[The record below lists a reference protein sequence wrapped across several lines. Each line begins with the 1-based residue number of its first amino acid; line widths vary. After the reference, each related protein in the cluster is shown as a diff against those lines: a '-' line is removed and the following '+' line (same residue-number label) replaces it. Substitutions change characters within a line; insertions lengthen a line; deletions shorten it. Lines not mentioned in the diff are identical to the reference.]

1 MSKSVISIAGL
12 DIGSRTTKLVVRA
25 AEELRLVI
33 ADSGPDPLGT
43 AERLVGEYT
52 PDVVWATG
60 YGRHLAKQSFAQG
73 AVTEIRAAAVGARRL
88 FPECR
93 TVIDLGGQDSKVI
106 ALDEAGRAV
115 HFEMNDRCAAGTGRF
130 LEVMAE
136 RLGYTLDEFGQAAL
150 DEPTAIP
157 INSTCTVFAESEVV
171 SLIAR
176 GEARERIAKGLHL
189 AVAERVN
196 AMVMKAGGTRP
207 EVVFCG
213 GVAHNLC
220 MRHLLGERL
229 HATIL
234 VPDDPQIV
242 AALGALLVAE
252 RQLIRAAERS
262 LSES

>member
-1 MSKSVISIAGL
+1 MSKDVISIAGL

-25 AEELRLVI
+25 GDELRLII
-33 ADSGPDPLGT
+33 ADSGPEPLST
-43 AERLVGEYT
+43 AERLVSEYA

-60 YGRHLAKQSFAQG
+60 YGRHLAKESFAQG
-73 AVTEIRAAAVGARRL
+73 AVTEIRAAAVGARHL

-93 TVIDLGGQDSKVI
+93 TVIDVGGQDCKVI
-106 ALDEAGRAV
+106 MLDETGRAL
-115 HFEMNDRCAAGTGRF
+115 HFEMNDRCAAGTGKF

-136 RLGYTLDEFGQAAL
+136 RLGFDLEAFGKAAL
-150 DEPTAIP
+150 DEPAAVP

-189 AVAERVN
+189 AVAERVG
-196 AMVMKAGGTRP
+196 AMVIKAGGARP

-213 GVAHNLC
+213 GVAHNLG
-220 MRHLLGERL
+220 MRHLLEERL
-229 HATIL
+229 HSAIL
-234 VPDDPQIV
+234 IPNEPQMV

-252 RQLIRAAERS
+252 RQLIRAAQRS
-262 LSES
+262 LS